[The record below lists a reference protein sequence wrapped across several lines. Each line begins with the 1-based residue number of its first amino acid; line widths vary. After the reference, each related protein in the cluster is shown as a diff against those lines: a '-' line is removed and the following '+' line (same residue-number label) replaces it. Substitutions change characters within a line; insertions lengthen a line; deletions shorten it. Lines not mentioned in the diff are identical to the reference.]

1 MSRAPTSAVSP
12 PRLRALYRQLLSHAH
27 RFPSVK
33 RAAIVSDIRDG
44 ASAIHGA
51 FASTLHTLP
60 RDAACCAE
68 LQAHTATTPGL

>member
-1 MSRAPTSAVSP
+1 MSRVAPTSAVSP

-44 ASAIHGA
+44 ASAIRGA
-51 FASTLHTLP
+51 RTLP
-60 RDAACCAE
+60 RDAAYCAE